1 MFVSNMERHRLAD
14 ETGIEKV
21 RILYLSP
28 GFPPNS
34 HLFCVAAHSLGASV
48 LAVGDV
54 PESDLP
60 PQARHALDRYVF
72 EPRMGEYEILL
83 NIVLAMIAEHG
94 RIDFVESN
102 GEHWLEFEGRLRDD
116 LGIEGLTWRDVAR
129 IRSKLAMAEAF
140 EKAGVPCVPGI
151 RCLSSEL
158 VKDFAA
164 KHGFPLVFKPD
175 SGSGATFTFRVSTDA
190 ELEAAL
196 RQPLD
201 GHIVQP
207 FIEGS
212 IVTFDGLVNRAGRVV
227 FCTSHAYDRGIME
240 VRAGALDGFYYSL
253 RSIPQALEQVGLR
266 ALAAFALRR
275 RFFHLEFFERPDG
288 SYVALE
294 MNVRPPGGFTT
305 DMMNYACDFDV
316 YALWA
321 AVMLGDSL
329 HDFSYERKFHTAHA
343 GRRHERAYA
352 HTPEALLA
360 QLGDTLVL
368 VNPIPAAFASTMG
381 NTMYL
386 LRHRA
391 LQPLLDAI
399 HLVQQ
404 PQHSSNGEETEA
416 RVQGSRHESQ
426 G

>member
-1 MFVSNMERHRLAD
+1 M
-14 ETGIEKV
+14 

-34 HLFCVAAHSLGASV
+34 HLFCVAAHSRGANV

-60 PQARHALDRYVF
+60 PQARHALERYVF
-72 EPRMGEYEILL
+72 EPLMGEYEVLL
-83 NIVLAMIAEHG
+83 AIVVSMIAEYG

-102 GEHWLEFEGRLRDD
+102 GEHWLEVEGRLRDD
-116 LGIEGLTWRDVAR
+116 LGIDGLTARDVAR
-129 IRSKLAMAEAF
+129 IRSKLAMAETF
-140 EKAGVPCVPGI
+140 EKAGVPSVPGI
-151 RCLSSEL
+151 RCLSSEA

-196 RQPLD
+196 LLPLD

-207 FIEGS
+207 FIEGV
-212 IVTFDGLVNRAGRVV
+212 IVTFDGLVDRAGRVV
-227 FCTSHAYDRGIME
+227 FCTSHVYDRGIME

-253 RSIPQALEQVGLR
+253 RIIPPMLEQVGLR
-266 ALAAFALRR
+266 ALAAFDLRR
-275 RFFHLEFFERPDG
+275 RFFHLEFFARSDG

-321 AVMLGDSL
+321 AVIVGDSL
-329 HDFSYERKFHTAHA
+329 DDFSYERKFHTAHA
-343 GRRHERAYA
+343 GRRHERAYE
-352 HTPEALLA
+352 HSPEALLDE
-360 QLGDTLVL
+360 LGDTLVL

-386 LRHRA
+386 LRHRQ
-391 LQPLLDAI
+391 LKPLLDAI
-399 HLVQQ
+399 RRVQQ
-404 PQHSSNGEETEA
+404 PKPPSSNGEQTDA
-416 RVQGSRHESQ
+416 RVQCSPHESQ

>member
-1 MFVSNMERHRLAD
+1 M
-14 ETGIEKV
+14 

-34 HLFCVAAHSLGASV
+34 HLFCVAARSRGASV

-60 PQARHALDRYVF
+60 VQARLALDHYVF
-72 EPRMGEYEILL
+72 EPRMGEYEVLL
-83 NIVLAMIAEHG
+83 TIVVSMIAEHG

-102 GEHWLEFEGRLRDD
+102 GEHWLAVEGRLRDD
-116 LGIEGLTWRDVAR
+116 LGIEGLTAREVAR

-140 EKAGVPCVPGI
+140 EKAGVPSVPGI
-151 RCLSSEL
+151 RCFSSEA
-158 VKDFAA
+158 VKGFAA
-164 KHGFPLVFKPD
+164 KHGLPLVFKPD

-196 RQPLD
+196 LLPLD

-207 FIEGS
+207 FIEGT
-212 IVTFDGLVNRAGRVV
+212 IVTFDGLVDRAGRVV
-227 FCTSHAYDRGIME
+227 FCTSHVYDRGIME

-253 RSIPQALEQVGLR
+253 RSIPPTLEQVGLR
-266 ALAAFALRR
+266 ALGAFALRR
-275 RFFHLEFFERPDG
+275 RFFHLEFFARQDG

-305 DMMNYACDFDV
+305 DMMNYACGFDV

-321 AVMLGDSL
+321 AVMVGDSL
-329 HDFSYERKFHTAHA
+329 DDFSYERKFHTAHA
-343 GRRHERAYA
+343 GRRHERAYE
-352 HTPEALLA
+352 HSPEALLSG
-360 QLGDTLVL
+360 LGDTLVL
-368 VNPIPAAFASTMG
+368 VNPIPAPFASTMG
-381 NTMYL
+381 DTMYL
-386 LRHRA
+386 LRHRQ

-399 HLVQQ
+399 RRVQQ
-404 PQHSSNGEETEA
+404 PKPHSTNGEETDA
-416 RVQGSRHESQ
+416 RGRTVRPH
-426 G
+426 

>member
-1 MFVSNMERHRLAD
+1 M
-14 ETGIEKV
+14 

-34 HLFCVAAHSLGASV
+34 HLFCVAAHSRGASV

-60 PQARHALDRYVF
+60 PEARHAFERYVF
-72 EPRMGEYEILL
+72 EPRMGEYEVLL
-83 NIVLAMIAEHG
+83 GIVISMIAEHG

-102 GEHWLEFEGRLRDD
+102 GEHWLEVEGRLRDD
-116 LGIEGLTWRDVAR
+116 LGIEGLTARDVGR
-129 IRSKLAMAEAF
+129 LRSKLAMAEAF
-140 EKAGVPCVPGI
+140 EKAGVPSVPGI
-151 RCLSSEL
+151 RCLSSEA
-158 VKDFAA
+158 VKGFAA

-175 SGSGATFTFRVSTDA
+175 SGSGATSTFRVSTDA

-196 RQPLD
+196 LLPLD
-201 GHIVQP
+201 GHVVQP
-207 FIEGS
+207 FVEGV
-212 IVTFDGLVNRAGRVV
+212 IVTFDGLVDRAGRLV
-227 FCTSHAYDRGIME
+227 FCTSHVYDRGIME

-253 RSIPQALEQVGLR
+253 RSIPPALEQAGRR
-266 ALAAFALRR
+266 ALAAFALRQ
-275 RFFHLEFFERPDG
+275 RFFHLEFFARPDS

-305 DMMNYACDFDV
+305 DMMNHACDFDV

-329 HDFSYERKFHTAHA
+329 EDFSYERKFHTAHA
-343 GRRHERAYA
+343 GRRHERAYE
-352 HTPEALLA
+352 HSPEELLG

-386 LRHRA
+386 LRHRR
-391 LQPLLDAI
+391 LEPLLDAI
-399 HLVQQ
+399 RRVQQ
-404 PQHSSNGEETEA
+404 PPPHSSNGEETDA
-416 RVQGSRHESQ
+416 QVQGSRHE